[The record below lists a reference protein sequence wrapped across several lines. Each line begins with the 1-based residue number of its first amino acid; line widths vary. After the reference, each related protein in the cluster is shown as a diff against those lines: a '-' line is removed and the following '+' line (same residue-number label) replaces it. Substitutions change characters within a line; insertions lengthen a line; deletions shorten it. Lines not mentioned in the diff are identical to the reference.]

1 MNFCLSEGEIIKGIE
16 PLITVLSTN
25 DIAILLNIE
34 VAGALSI
41 ELVGFMLSIL
51 DMGTVLLPKKR
62 MYNKIIF
69 FYNIKNT

>member
-16 PLITVLSTN
+16 PFIIVLSTN

-41 ELVGFMLSIL
+41 ELAGFMLSIL
-51 DMGTVLLPKKR
+51 DMGTVLLPKK
-62 MYNKIIF
+62 NVQ
-69 FYNIKNT
+69 